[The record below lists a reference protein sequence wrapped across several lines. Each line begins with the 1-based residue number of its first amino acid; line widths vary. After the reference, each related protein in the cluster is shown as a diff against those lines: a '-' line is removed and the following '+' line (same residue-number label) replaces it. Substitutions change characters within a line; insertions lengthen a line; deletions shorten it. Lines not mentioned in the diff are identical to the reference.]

1 MNTESIIRPATQAYR
16 FYEGDPQRLREEV
29 SHFLDRHQAG
39 DSDQDVA
46 ALIVPHAGYYYSG
59 NVAAKAFKQLNPE
72 RKYKRIFLLGPSHH
86 AWLDGASVDGEADFY
101 ATPLGN
107 VPVDKET
114 AQALIAH
121 RADHH
126 RHQRLRSAET
136 DSHGAEA
143 LFQQGQS
150 LRDQQRLFPLPLL

>member
-29 SHFLDRHQAG
+29 NSFLARHKAG

-72 RKYKRIFLLGPSHH
+72 RKYS
-86 AWLDGASVDGEADFY
+86 ASSCWAPVIMPGS
-101 ATPLGN
+101 T
-107 VPVDKET
+107 VPQWMARQT
-114 AQALIAH
+114 SMPH
-121 RADHH
+121 RWVTC
-126 RHQRLRSAET
+126 Q
-136 DSHGAEA
+136 
-143 LFQQGQS
+143 
-150 LRDQQRLFPLPLL
+150 